1 MTKEQELVN
10 FLDAKVFRPVLQSS
24 AASASLKS
32 SVTRAK
38 FRAAQRDAMGMVH
51 FFWASIVGIDRNV
64 GLSNQMK
71 DEGFD
76 PFDIVIQEFRTRFND
91 AWLKS

>member
-1 MTKEQELVN
+1 MTKEQELMD
-10 FLDAKVFRPVLQSS
+10 FLNAKVFQPVLDSEV
-24 AASASLKS
+24 ASESLKN

-38 FRAAQRDAMGMVH
+38 FRAAQRDAMGIVH
-51 FFWASIVGIDRNV
+51 FFWTSIVGMDRST
-64 GLSNQMK
+64 GLSKQMK

-76 PFDIVIQEFRTRFND
+76 PFDIVVQEFKVRFND